1 MVHGQITDRRKEE
14 LTLDV
19 GNILFL
25 NRVKILIVFK
35 MNKQKVKLKQS
46 QINS

>member
-25 NRVKILIVFK
+25 NRVKILSVFK